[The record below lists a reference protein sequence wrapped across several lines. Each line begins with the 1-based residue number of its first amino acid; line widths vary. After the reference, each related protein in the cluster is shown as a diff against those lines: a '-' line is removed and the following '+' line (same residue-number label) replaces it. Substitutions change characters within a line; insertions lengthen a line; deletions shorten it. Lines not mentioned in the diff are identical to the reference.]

1 MPELA
6 EVETVIR
13 TLEHQLGNKR
23 INSVD
28 VYYDKMIDNM
38 TSTEFKDK
46 LEGEIILNYKRI
58 GKYIVIETSHYNL
71 VVHLRMEG
79 KFYIMGSMDRIAK
92 HTHVVLRLDGCSL
105 HYNDTRKFG
114 KMYLYDKAIPLMST
128 NAFKHVGLDVF
139 DSLLDT
145 TYLIKS
151 ASKRSTSIKAFLLD
165 QSVMAG
171 VGNIYA
177 DEICFACKLHPST
190 SLKAL
195 DDSDYE
201 AILHHTRRIL
211 KGAIKAGGTTI
222 RSYTSSLGVSGR
234 FQLELKVHSRENQA
248 CYVCNTTIKK
258 IRVAGR
264 GTSICLT
271 CQKLK
276 QPK

>member
-114 KMYLYDKAIPLMST
+114 KMYLYDKAIPLMS
-128 NAFKHVGLDVF
+128 
-139 DSLLDT
+139 
-145 TYLIKS
+145 
-151 ASKRSTSIKAFLLD
+151 
-165 QSVMAG
+165 
-171 VGNIYA
+171 
-177 DEICFACKLHPST
+177 
-190 SLKAL
+190 
-195 DDSDYE
+195 
-201 AILHHTRRIL
+201 
-211 KGAIKAGGTTI
+211 
-222 RSYTSSLGVSGR
+222 
-234 FQLELKVHSRENQA
+234 
-248 CYVCNTTIKK
+248 
-258 IRVAGR
+258 
-264 GTSICLT
+264 
-271 CQKLK
+271 
-276 QPK
+276 